1 MPSLVV
7 IGKQIKEKQMKG
19 RGGGGGTMCPPAYM
33 VPKDPT
39 LNRVKGPNADLL
51 FLIKQR
57 GGYLNN
63 ESL

>member
-7 IGKQIKEKQMKG
+7 IGQQIKETQ
-19 RGGGGGTMCPPAYM
+19 RGGGGHNVPPSLYGS
-33 VPKDPT
+33 KDPSH
-39 LNRVKGPNADLL
+39 NRVKGPNADLL